1 MTALRLL
8 CILGQ
13 FAYWQDGAY
22 DEFATVYL
30 AVFACVSSREIVPR
44 HGDA

>member
-8 CILGQ
+8 CSSGR
-13 FAYWQDGAY
+13 FASWQDGEY
-22 DEFATVYL
+22 NEFATVYL
-30 AVFACVSSREIVPR
+30 AAFACVSSREIVPR